1 MKEGIYVRH
10 DLPLFNVNVGT
21 ESGID
26 AVVRDSVQ
34 TVEMYWGLPVRI
46 ESMITRLK

>member
-10 DLPLFNVNVGT
+10 DLPLVNVNVGT

-26 AVVRDSVQ
+26 AIVKDSIR
-34 TVEMYWGLPVRI
+34 TVENVLGFG
-46 ESMITRLK
+46 